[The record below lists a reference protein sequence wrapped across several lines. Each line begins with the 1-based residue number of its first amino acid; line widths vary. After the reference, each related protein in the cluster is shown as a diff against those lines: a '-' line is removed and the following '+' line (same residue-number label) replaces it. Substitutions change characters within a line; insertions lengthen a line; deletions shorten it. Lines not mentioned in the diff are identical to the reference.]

1 MTVQTR
7 AAAKAT
13 TATAMLVRAPYS
25 AAGASAAA
33 PSKLQ
38 ELLSG
43 HLGPDVIS
51 LVAQDHYVEVTT
63 TLGSGLILSR
73 LSDAIAEL
81 AQCPGAQLHRSHWV
95 ARAHVRALLRGG
107 GKPMVRL
114 SDGRELA
121 VSEARLPK
129 VRRALGL

>member
-7 AAAKAT
+7 AAAKG
-13 TATAMLVRAPYS
+13 TATAATLVRAPFAPVS
-25 AAGASAAA
+25 PRPAT

-38 ELLSG
+38 EMLRG
-43 HLGPDVIS
+43 HLGSDVIS

-63 TLGSGLILSR
+63 TLGTGLVLSR

-81 AQCPGAQLHRSHWV
+81 SHRPGAQLHRSHWV
-95 ARAHVRALLRGG
+95 ARAHVRALVRGG
-107 GKPMVRL
+107 GRPLVRL
-114 SDGRELA
+114 SDGRELP